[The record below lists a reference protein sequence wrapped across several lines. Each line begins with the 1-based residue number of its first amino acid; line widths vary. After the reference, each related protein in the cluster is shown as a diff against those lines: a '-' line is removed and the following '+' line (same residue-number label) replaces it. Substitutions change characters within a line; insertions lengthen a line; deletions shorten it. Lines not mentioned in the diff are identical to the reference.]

1 MNPVVFA
8 GPSLRGT
15 DAALARGVTFRPPA
29 ACGDLARV
37 VLDAAPGEMPRVIGL
52 IDGLF
57 ETTASP
63 WHKEIL
69 WVMRQGVCVFG
80 AASMGAIRAAELVPF
95 GMTGIGAVFA
105 AYCSGEIEADDEVAV
120 QHGPLEA
127 GYPVLTEALVNI
139 RATLALARDE
149 AVIDVGTH
157 DAIIAQ
163 ARALHFKKRSWPR
176 LLGAAPDLCNW
187 VTANAIDVKAAD
199 ARLLVQAVVECD
211 WQPSVPPPVENTVFL
226 EALLRRIRSHREGT
240 GGTGS

>member
-1 MNPVVFA
+1 MNRVVFA

-15 DAALARGVTFRPPA
+15 DAVPARGVTFRPPA

-37 VLDAAPGEMPRVIGL
+37 VLDAAPGQPPQVIGL

-69 WVMRQGVCVFG
+69 WVMRQGVHVFG
-80 AASMGAIRAAELVPF
+80 AASMGAIRAAELAPF

-120 QHGPLEA
+120 QHGPAEA
-127 GYPVLTEALVNI
+127 GYPVLTEALVHI
-139 RATLALARDE
+139 RATLARARTE
-149 AVIDVGTH
+149 AVIDAETH
-157 DAIIAQ
+157 DVIIAQ
-163 ARALHFKKRSWPR
+163 ARALHFKQRSWPR
-176 LLGAAPDLCNW
+176 LLGAASGLCDW

-199 ARLLVQAVVECD
+199 ARLLVQAVVDRDCH
-211 WQPSVPPPVENTVFL
+211 PGAPPPVQDTVFL
-226 EALLRRIRSHREGT
+226 DALLRRLRPHGEGA
-240 GGTGS
+240 GG